1 MSCSPPLQ
9 VDRTFAF
16 ASGDTGPPG
25 ETVAAGNL
33 LETLGDGP
41 QMNPNIRTLKFF
53 FQLERNSSFK
63 CLNLRQTAGGNSGG
77 FLKITVPAGVQEK
90 DIQVLWELGA
100 TGGTDT
106 DDIFGESSCQILYM
120 WLLIGRTFSA
130 LALGLGM
137 NSVISINGQ

>member
-33 LETLGDGP
+33 LETLRDGP

-53 FQLERNSSFK
+53 F
-63 CLNLRQTAGGNSGG
+63 
-77 FLKITVPAGVQEK
+77 
-90 DIQVLWELGA
+90 
-100 TGGTDT
+100 
-106 DDIFGESSCQILYM
+106 
-120 WLLIGRTFSA
+120 FSWKETHPSNA
-130 LALGLGM
+130 
-137 NSVISINGQ
+137 